1 MFSATRSLLS
11 VRAIFLALVLVFA
24 AMAQSADAKILKMVC
39 DLFDAP
45 SRVDFFAEAPGR
57 FAEKTVE
64 FLAFGDAAM
73 DYYQS

>member
-1 MFSATRSLLS
+1 
-11 VRAIFLALVLVFA
+11 
-24 AMAQSADAKILKMVC
+24 MVC

-45 SRVDFFAEAPGR
+45 SRVDNFADAPGR
-57 FAEKTVE
+57 FAEKTLE